1 MRLFETEN
9 ENLIKLPCKTCDCK
23 RALIT
28 ISGPHYKAT
37 CSECGRFIKFV
48 PKKILK
54 GLGYVGA

>member
-1 MRLFETEN
+1 MKLFEAKDT
-9 ENLIKLPCKTCDCK
+9 IKLQCKSCDCNK
-23 RALIT
+23 ALIT

-37 CSECGRFIKFV
+37 CSECGKFIKFV

>member
-1 MRLFETEN
+1 MRMFEADNT
-9 ENLIKLPCKTCDCK
+9 IKLSCKSCGLQK
-23 RALIT
+23 AMIT